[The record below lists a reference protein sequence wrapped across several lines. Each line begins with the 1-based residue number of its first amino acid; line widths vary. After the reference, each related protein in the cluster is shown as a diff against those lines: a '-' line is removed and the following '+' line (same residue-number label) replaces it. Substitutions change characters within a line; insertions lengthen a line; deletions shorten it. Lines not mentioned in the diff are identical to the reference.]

1 MDLKALDKA
10 LQEIANRRNE
20 LKKID
25 YNNPKYDDLEEQL
38 HDLEDDF
45 QVKFGDPM
53 EEILQEVHDRFCP
66 DSEVL
71 FPIAY
76 VAKSYEVNDKNEY
89 YAAPGEGVFVEM
101 DNYPG
106 KDSKLVIV
114 PFSCA
119 ATSSSVNPEPSIST
133 LAASRLM

>member
-114 PFSCA
+114 P
-119 ATSSSVNPEPSIST
+119 NPTRIILNIGKDKQQIVWTAE
-133 LAASRLM
+133 